1 MSVSFD
7 PEKAQTL
14 RLIRRINNALLKNR
28 NKHLADYSLTAAQ
41 SDIIV
46 YLIRNYE
53 EKDEINQ
60 LDIQKHLQL
69 SNPTVS
75 GLLNRLEDKGFIS
88 RTSSIKDARY
98 NCVKPTQKAL
108 DQATAMKNHMYSSE
122 ESMLVGLSAAERN
135 ELVRLLNIVLTN
147 VENKEDE
154 K

>member
-1 MSVSFD
+1 MSVPFD

-14 RLIRRINNALLKNR
+14 RLIRRVNNALLKNR
-28 NKHLADYSLTAAQ
+28 NKHLANYSLTAAQ

-53 EKDEINQ
+53 GKDEINQ

-75 GLLNRLEDKGFIS
+75 GLLNRLEDKGFIT

-108 DQATAMKNHMYSSE
+108 DQTAAMSNHVFSTE
-122 ESMLVGLSAAERN
+122 ESMLAGLSPDERN
-135 ELVRLLNIVLTN
+135 ELVRLLDIVLAN
-147 VENKEDE
+147 VENIDDE